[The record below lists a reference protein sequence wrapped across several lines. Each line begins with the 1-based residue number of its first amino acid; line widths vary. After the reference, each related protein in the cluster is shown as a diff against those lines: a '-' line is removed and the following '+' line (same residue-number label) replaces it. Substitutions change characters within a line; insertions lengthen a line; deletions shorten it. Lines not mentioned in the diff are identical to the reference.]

1 MISAILASVL
11 KSVEII
17 VVEDDSPDRT
27 WKIASDL
34 GNPSV
39 KVIRRVRTRGL
50 ASAINRF
57 ASLVLGKGIQDHDS
71 GFILMHR
78 CVLDSVS
85 LSPSGYGA
93 FFIELT
99 YDCFRKGL
107 KVGEITYIFTERVKG
122 ISKSNS
128 NLFQIGIAG
137 MGYITRI
144 LRTRFAHLD

>member
-78 CVLDSVS
+78 CVLDTVAF
-85 LSPSGYGA
+85 SPSEYSA
-93 FFIELT
+93 FLSSSFMAAAAK
-99 YDCFRKGL
+99 D
-107 KVGEITYIFTERVKG
+107 
-122 ISKSNS
+122 
-128 NLFQIGIAG
+128 
-137 MGYITRI
+137 
-144 LRTRFAHLD
+144 